1 MSEVTTI
8 QIRKSTSSK
17 LKEVKSY
24 DRETYDE
31 VISHLIEVYK
41 NLQIK
46 NQYDEFL
53 HKVQQRK
60 MRELWDNEEDTEWED
75 V

>member
-1 MSEVTTI
+1 MSEMTTI
-8 QIRKSTSSK
+8 QIRKSTSRK

-31 VISHLIEVYK
+31 VISHLIEIYK
-41 NLQIK
+41 NLEIK

-60 MRELWDNEEDTEWED
+60 MKELWDNQEDEEWED